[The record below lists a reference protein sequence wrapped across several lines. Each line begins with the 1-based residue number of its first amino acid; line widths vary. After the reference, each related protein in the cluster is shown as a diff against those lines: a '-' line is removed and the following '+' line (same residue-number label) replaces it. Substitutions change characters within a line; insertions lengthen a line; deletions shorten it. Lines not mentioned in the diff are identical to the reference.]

1 MKGSDYMNYKKDELK
16 GVNTGI
22 SIPKPLY
29 EKIMT
34 YKDIEGRNKSNFIC
48 HAVEVYINNM
58 EKVR

>member
-1 MKGSDYMNYKKDELK
+1 MNYKKDELK

-29 EKIMT
+29 EKIMA

-48 HAVEVYINNM
+48 HAVEVYINNI
-58 EKVR
+58 ENERQVLK